1 MDDSTAFN
9 ATALGGAAIDGAVG
23 DSTVA
28 GAAPSD
34 NGRHDGAPQGAVAG
48 YVHSVET
55 GGTVDGPGVRYVVFT
70 TGCPLRCAYCHNPDT
85 QHLKSGN
92 KTTSDAVVA
101 DIARYVTFLRRAHGG
116 VTLSGGE
123 PLTQPDFVTAILKGC
138 KALGLHTALDTSGF
152 LGARATPAM
161 LDATDLVLLD
171 IKSFD
176 PALYHRLTSVDLAPT
191 LAFAQRLSD
200 MGKAMWIRF
209 VLVPGITDDAENVA
223 GLASFVSGLRTVE
236 RVEVLPYHRM
246 GEEKW
251 KALGRSYTLAGVPT
265 PTAAQVAAVEDIF
278 AAHGLAVA

>member
-1 MDDSTAFN
+1 MSGNGMGDSTAFKS
-9 ATALGGAAIDGAVG
+9 TVG
-23 DSTVA
+23 DSTVT
-28 GAAPSD
+28 
-34 NGRHDGAPQGAVAG
+34 GAVPPGGGLQGGGPHASVTG
-48 YVHSVET
+48 RIHSVET

-85 QHLKSGN
+85 QHLKSGSE
-92 KTTSDAVVA
+92 TTADAVVA
-101 DIARYVTFLRRAHGG
+101 DIARYVTFLRRARGG
-116 VTLSGGE
+116 VTISGGE
-123 PLTQPDFVTAILKGC
+123 PLTQPDFVTAILRGC

-176 PALYHRLTSVDLAPT
+176 PAVYRRLTSVDLAPT
-191 LAFAQRLSD
+191 LAFAHRLSD

-209 VLVPGITDDAENVA
+209 VLVPGVTDGTENVA
-223 GLASFVSGLRTVE
+223 GLASFVSGLRSVE

-246 GEEKW
+246 GEDKW
-251 KALGRSYTLAGVPT
+251 KALGRPYALAGVPT
-265 PTAAQVAAVEDIF
+265 PTRAQVAAVEDIF